1 MLSTFTLLTLGG
13 TAFRLTLNWGLKT
26 RFGYRLG
33 VPQLL
38 AGALIVLA
46 GLPDLIKPFPYPL
59 PLSFTLGFLLTD
71 LLLQRKIA

>member
-13 TAFRLTLNWGLKT
+13 TAFRIALNRALKAKT
-26 RFGYRLG
+26 NYSLS
-33 VPQLL
+33 VPQIL

-59 PLSFTLGFLLTD
+59 PLSVTLGFLLHD
-71 LLLQRKIA
+71 